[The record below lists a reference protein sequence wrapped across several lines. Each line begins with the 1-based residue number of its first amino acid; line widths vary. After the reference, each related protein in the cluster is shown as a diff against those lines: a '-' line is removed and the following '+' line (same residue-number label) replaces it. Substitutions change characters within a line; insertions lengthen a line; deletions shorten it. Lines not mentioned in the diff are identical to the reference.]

1 MKITKIIKKRNNQYQ
16 ILLSD
21 NTSLSFYDDTI
32 IHFNLLAKK
41 DFSEEELKN
50 IIKYN
55 NDSSAYYKAL
65 SYLKSKLR
73 TKKEVITK
81 LKNLGYSEDI
91 IAKTIQ
97 KLIVQKY
104 LNDELYITSYI
115 ADQVNLTL
123 KGPKKIMQELVKLGF
138 KEDLINSYLNKYDKE
153 IWQEKIEK
161 FIAKKIKSNHN
172 LSQKLL
178 IAKLKTD
185 LINLGYNSELV
196 GKIVTCIDYPA
207 DDAILTKEINKAYRK
222 YSKKYK
228 DKELEFKIKSYLYAK
243 GFNSN
248 VNISDYID

>member
-1 MKITKIIKKRNNQYQ
+1 MKITKITKKKNNQYQ

-41 DFSEEELKN
+41 EFSEEELKN

-65 SYLKSKLR
+65 AYIKSKLR

-81 LKNLGYSEDI
+81 LKGLGYSDDI
-91 IAKTIQ
+91 IAKTVQ
-97 KLIVQKY
+97 KLTTQKY

-123 KGPKKIMQELVKLGF
+123 KGPKKIAYELTKLGF
-138 KEDLINSYLNKYDKE
+138 KEDLIYSYLNKYDNA
-153 IWQEKIEK
+153 IWQDKINK
-161 FIAKKIKSNHN
+161 VIAKKIKSNHN
-172 LSQKLL
+172 LSPKLL
-178 IAKLKTD
+178 ITKIKND
-185 LINLGYNSELV
+185 LLNLGYESELV
-196 GKIVTCIDYPA
+196 SKLVNNIDYA
-207 DDAILTKEINKAYRK
+207 EDNTILAKEIKKAYRK
-222 YSKKYK
+222 YSKKYQ
-228 DKELEFKIKSYLYAK
+228 DIELEFKIKNYLYSK